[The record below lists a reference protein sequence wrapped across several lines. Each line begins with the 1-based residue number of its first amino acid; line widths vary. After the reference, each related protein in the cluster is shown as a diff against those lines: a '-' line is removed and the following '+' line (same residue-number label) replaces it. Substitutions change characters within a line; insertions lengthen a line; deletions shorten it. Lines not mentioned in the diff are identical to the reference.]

1 MGYIGNHSSSLHM
14 TPPENFQTERLILRV
29 PVVADARA
37 VFEEYARDSAVTKY
51 LAWRPHRSIGDAAEF
66 LTKCFFMR
74 QENIAFPY
82 AITLRDSEKLIGM
95 IELRFEESRLDI
107 GYVLAAPYWN
117 LGYMTEAVRAVIAWG
132 LNQKEIYR
140 VWAYCDT
147 ENLPSARVLE
157 KAGMQREGI
166 LRRWMILP
174 NLSDSPRDCYAY
186 SIVK

>member
-1 MGYIGNHSSSLHM
+1 LAIILSAM
-14 TPPENFQTERLILRV
+14 TPPESFQTERLVLRI
-29 PVVADARA
+29 PLLQDARA
-37 VFEEYARDSAVTKY
+37 IFEEYARDSAVTKY
-51 LAWRPHRSIGDAAEF
+51 LAWRPHQSIGDAAEF

-74 QENIAFPY
+74 QENIAFPF

-95 IELRFEESRLDI
+95 IELRFEECRLDI

-117 LGYMTEAVRAVIAWG
+117 RGYMTEAVRAVISWG

-147 ENLPSARVLE
+147 ENLSSARVLE